1 MSNSQ
6 KNKPGAR
13 KGAAKSKLPPG
24 FIAALIVI
32 VAVGIA
38 AGVVAGVMVNRRGD
52 DSGGGS
58 LKPPEFAY
66 ASTAPKGAAKAYQ
79 FALDR
84 PDLLSQVPCYCGCGQ
99 EAGHTSNLDCFVK
112 SRNGN
117 EVTFD
122 DHASY

>member
-1 MSNSQ
+1 VSKDNQ
-6 KNKPGAR
+6 NKSDAR
-13 KGAAKSKLPPG
+13 KGAAKSKQTPG
-24 FIAALIVI
+24 FIVALIVI

-38 AGVVAGVMVNRRGD
+38 AGVVAGVMVNRRGG
-52 DSGGGS
+52 DSSSG

-66 ASTAPKGAAKAYQ
+66 ASTAPKGAVKAYQ

-99 EAGHTSNLDCFVK
+99 EAGHTSNLDCFVR

-117 EVTFD
+117 EITFD